1 MNRLGT
7 LVSCSILLFAAC
19 TFSFPSPLSIDEPS
33 SRAGSQTEVSDT
45 WINLSLVSWQV
56 DTAIDWDA
64 DGTDFDPQFRICFNV
79 DAEDDGIP
87 EVCES
92 TQRWEDSLSLTSGF
106 FKSYEVPGVF
116 GNAII
121 VIECYDND
129 DESDEENDGPDP
141 CDLNELDEE
150 WKFII
155 NINSSSTGTYHFNGS
170 GFGDSNSQGS
180 KGDGNISVM
189 VELAVFDD
197 TDDDGVGDSMDVCP
211 NSPSRAAVDAEGCGP
226 SERDTDGDG
235 VVDGGDTCPNS
246 PSGAAV
252 DAEGCGP
259 SERDTDGDGVVDAQD
274 ECPSTPPSSTVSL
287 RGCSPS
293 EVDTDADGLS
303 DAVDDCPRTPSGEM
317 VDASGCAR
325 SGDDDVDLDKD
336 RDGVVDS
343 EDECDKTPQGVVV
356 DNEGCV
362 VSSFNTEN
370 EDKSP
375 SHFWIWFWIISTVVF
390 LSAKFKAMKEI
401 GQRKGGHAGSHRFVQ
416 ARTSP
421 SGSNT
426 LPLQPAAQPGQR
438 TVLKSEMEA
447 RMLALEHE
455 FQTRQD
461 HSSSQLLALQQEL
474 VEMRAMML
482 QIEEERQAALDQLQA
497 IEAQSENNLTLQDS
511 VVAGDA
517 LVGSTK
523 IEQQVVHNDP
533 EAIIRAFREL
543 REMFD
548 EDRT

>member
-19 TFSFPSPLSIDEPS
+19 TFSSPSALSIDEPS

-106 FKSYEVPGVF
+106 FKSYEVPGEF

-189 VELAVFDD
+189 VELTVFED
-197 TDDDGVGDSMDVCP
+197 TDGDGVGDSMDVCP
-211 NSPSRAAVDAEGCGP
+211 NSPSR
-226 SERDTDGDG
+226 
-235 VVDGGDTCPNS
+235 
-246 PSGAAV
+246 AAV

-287 RGCSPS
+287 RGCSSS

-362 VSSFNTEN
+362 VSSFNTED

-497 IEAQSENNLTLQDS
+497 IEAQSDNDLTLQDS